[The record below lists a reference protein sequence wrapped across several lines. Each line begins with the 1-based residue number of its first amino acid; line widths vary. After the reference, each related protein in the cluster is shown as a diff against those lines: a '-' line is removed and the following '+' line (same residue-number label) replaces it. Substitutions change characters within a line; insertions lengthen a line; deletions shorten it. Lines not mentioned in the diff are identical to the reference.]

1 MPWLLDTN
9 AVIAVVNAPTGI
21 VAKKMRRKKPE
32 AVAISAIVIHELF
45 YGAYKSAR
53 LEANIAVVES
63 LGFQVLPF
71 DMDDARAAGAIR
83 AILSRAGQ
91 PIGAYDVLIA
101 GQALNRGYTLV
112 THNVRE
118 FSRIEKLAIED
129 WES

>member
-9 AVIAVVNAPTGI
+9 AVIAVVNAPNGT

-45 YGAYKSAR
+45 YGAYKSTR

-71 DMDDARAAGAIR
+71 DTDDARAAGAVR
-83 AILSRAGQ
+83 AMLSRAGQ

-112 THNVRE
+112 THNMRE
-118 FSRIEKLAIED
+118 FSRIEKLSLED